1 MAVNRGN
8 LKTVVEHAWNTART
22 KDMSADNRKR
32 STAWV
37 SALADQFQENYRLER
52 HRVFWKANTK
62 NQKNFGLNELL
73 FDIVVCSVSTTESL
87 QSQSNRL
94 EFIVDSHWQIE
105 SEFARNTREI
115 LVDMSKLVLG
125 STENKLMV
133 ASHRHPRRERDITE
147 RDILAQCSD
156 IASRCGS
163 NVYFCFVSHPEE
175 WKRDPQAPSLYEWTA
190 GDWEELKATAG

>member
-52 HRVFWKANTK
+52 HRVFWKGNCRNK
-62 NQKNFGLNELL
+62 KNFGLNELL

-105 SEFARNTREI
+105 SEFARSTREI

-125 STENKLMV
+125 SAENKLMV
-133 ASHRHPRRERDITE
+133 ASHRNPDTE